1 MIVSFL
7 NIFNN
12 KKKNEKKIKLIFFL
26 IMGEIV
32 IMVNI
37 KVLKVLNSVTYL
49 LISILFV
56 GTYYSYENFLNITGF
71 IHVVQKNE
79 TILTPDY
86 YVFDIMFVI
95 LIFFFL
101 SVLFQFESI
110 CLNRGF
116 IEDITKGVNKY
127 VKNVGFNFML
137 SGIFYIGWLINFLIY
152 TQTSMI
158 ISTICMLISVYFGL
172 LVDYKTKSFSSERNC
187 YEIIF
192 GSIPLSM
199 FLGWNII
206 LFLLTFTRAVTMKS
220 NFDKDSIYIFYICI
234 LLFITFCLLVY
245 LMNLSNYV
253 LMLVNLYYV
262 TNMLIKYYNAGNI
275 LKYGTII
282 DLCLIIFALIIKM
295 LIDIKRCKRYKSF
308 RNGEELNENL
318 I

>member
-1 MIVSFL
+1 
-7 NIFNN
+7 
-12 KKKNEKKIKLIFFL
+12 
-26 IMGEIV
+26 
-32 IMVNI
+32 MVNI
-37 KVLKVLNSVTYL
+37 KVLKVLNLVTYL
-49 LISILFV
+49 LISIVFV

-71 IHVVQKNE
+71 VHVVQKNK
-79 TILTPDY
+79 TVLTPDY

-158 ISTICMLISVYFGL
+158 ISTICMLISVYFGF

-187 YEIIF
+187 FEIIF
-192 GSIPLSM
+192 GSMPLSM

-206 LFLLTFTRAVTMKS
+206 LFLLTFTRTVTMKS
-220 NFDKDSIYIFYICI
+220 YFEKDNMYILYICI
-234 LLFITFCLLVY
+234 LLFITFGLLVY
-245 LMNLSNYV
+245 LMNFSNYV

-262 TNMLIKYYNAGNI
+262 INMMIKNNNADDI

-282 DLCLIIFALIIKM
+282 DLSLIIFILLIKM
-295 LIDIKRCKRYKSF
+295 LIDIIRCRRNKSLK
-308 RNGEELNENL
+308 NGGELNEIL